1 MRSVWV
7 AARRRWRRP
16 SVAPNQP
23 ARLLH
28 RPSSFHAPVRLSREL
43 RRAAR
48 CAVWVGL
55 RGAAAP
61 CASRLLQVVAAVACI
76 SAGRLELLQLQCA
89 SNAPRKRGVAASAVQ
104 LAGSGIRGC
113 DRQCKYSQRAGSGSG
128 SQQMRHRLSGP
139 CGACCQFAA
148 TQFKRQLAAI
158 GSIVSP
164 TGTSSGGRQ
173 HLTPCP
179 AGCRMRGS
187 RLLGRLASAWPSPGQ
202 EGFVGIRGLSQPGDW
217 HTLAGDAVAK

>member
-61 CASRLLQVVAAVACI
+61 CASRLLQVVAAAVCI
-76 SAGRLELLQLQCA
+76 SAGRLVLLQLQCA
-89 SNAPRKRGVAASAVQ
+89 SNAPRKLGVAASAVQ
-104 LAGSGIRGC
+104 LAGSGLGGC
-113 DRQCKYSQRAGSGSG
+113 DRQCKYRQRAGCGSG
-128 SQQMRHRLSGP
+128 SQEMWQWIAGPRLH
-139 CGACCQFAA
+139 AA
-148 TQFKRQLAAI
+148 REML
-158 GSIVSP
+158 P
-164 TGTSSGGRQ
+164 
-173 HLTPCP
+173 
-179 AGCRMRGS
+179 S
-187 RLLGRLASAWPSPGQ
+187 RSDTLLGGNWGPFCLSDRRPGHQ
-202 EGFVGIRGLSQPGDW
+202 EPADS
-217 HTLAGDAVAK
+217 T